1 MLGFL
6 KPLIGPII
14 DKALDLIPNSNDRAR
29 AKEDLERKLIS
40 AVVTANK
47 AQTKINEIEAG
58 HVSMFVAG
66 WRPFI
71 GWVCGFGVAWVFVV
85 QPTLI
90 WLMASFDIGITNI
103 PEIDTDGLFQLVI
116 GMLGMS
122 GLRTYEKLKGVSR
135 STKI

>member
-6 KPLIGPII
+6 KPLIIPII

-29 AKEDLERKLIS
+29 AKEDLEKNLLS
-40 AVVTANK
+40 AVVTANNAK
-47 AQTKINEIEAG
+47 TQINEIEAG
-58 HVSMFVAG
+58 HASMFVAG

-71 GWVCGFGVAWVFVV
+71 GWVCGFGVAWAFIV

-103 PEIDTDGLFQLVI
+103 PEIDTDGLFQLVM

-135 STKI
+135 GAKI